1 MGGAVTC
8 GDNSDVVARACA
20 AIFTLVTQKSGNV
33 PRKRSGFQI
42 SRRKLVLK
50 RQLLEAHVVG
60 VDMLSRCDG
69 NASPSHYL
77 TVSDNAFAGRNSLY
91 GDFMAGR
98 NVTQHFD
105 ANAIDPEV

>member
-1 MGGAVTC
+1 
-8 GDNSDVVARACA
+8 
-20 AIFTLVTQKSGNV
+20 
-33 PRKRSGFQI
+33 
-42 SRRKLVLK
+42 
-50 RQLLEAHVVG
+50 
-60 VDMLSRCDG
+60 MLSRCDG

-105 ANAIDPEV
+105 ANAIDPEVGAGRERYPSDSYIIRRMEMDGRILGRRNFRYLEQAHL